1 MPTGQQAID
10 DTLPALGRDHEVG
23 PAIERVHDTVLTP
36 GGFEGSH
43 HGRAD
48 GDHPAT
54 MVARFVDSS
63 RGGRRNPHSFRVGE
77 LGRFERCHPG
87 VQHERRHADAFVDQ
101 PGDDLGRERPTGLGV
116 SALPDSVA

>member
-1 MPTGQQAID
+1 MPTGQQATD

-36 GGFEGSH
+36 GG
-43 HGRAD
+43 
-48 GDHPAT
+48 
-54 MVARFVDSS
+54 
-63 RGGRRNPHSFRVGE
+63 
-77 LGRFERCHPG
+77 FERCHPG

-116 SALPDSVA
+116 SALPGSVA